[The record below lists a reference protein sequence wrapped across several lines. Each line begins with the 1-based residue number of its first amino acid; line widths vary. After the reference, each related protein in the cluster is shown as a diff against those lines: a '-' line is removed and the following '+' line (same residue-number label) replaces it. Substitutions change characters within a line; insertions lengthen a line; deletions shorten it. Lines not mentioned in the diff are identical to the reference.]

1 MKTMLQNSQLLK
13 YEDLVNDLDVF
24 SALRFTIKGPQSLGN
39 RSSHNI
45 NVRLRGVHVS
55 YIGSLDLNVYSS
67 SSPGLSGLIVPM
79 AKTDGLYF
87 DKNPEPQNQEFE
99 ISEAV
104 AEQSRQK
111 GNLVVTIGE
120 HDPLKYYDAKYK
132 MMQEYQ
138 KFSVSHNWNDG
149 ALHITVKRD
158 DYSEF
163 I

>member
-1 MKTMLQNSQLLK
+1 
-13 YEDLVNDLDVF
+13 
-24 SALRFTIKGPQSLGN
+24 
-39 RSSHNI
+39 
-45 NVRLRGVHVS
+45 
-55 YIGSLDLNVYSS
+55 
-67 SSPGLSGLIVPM
+67 M

-104 AEQSRQK
+104 AEKSRRE
-111 GNLVVTIGE
+111 GNRVVTIGG

-132 MMQEYQ
+132 MMEEYK
-138 KFSVSHNWNDG
+138 KFSVSPNWNDG
-149 ALHITVKRD
+149 ALHITVKTD